1 MLHHFLRAIPK
12 TAAVAGKV
20 VVINSSTGTGA
31 SVSFTSS
38 GFGTSGDINFT
49 LALKL

>member
-12 TAAVAGKV
+12 TAAVAGK

-38 GFGTSGDINFT
+38 GFGTSGDIGFT